1 MQVLCRMYWGKERLR
16 KKGQVD
22 DFVRMEGNEVIN
34 QDGDNESEEGTDF
47 EGASA
52 GPTDVMGE

>member
-1 MQVLCRMYWGKERLR
+1 MYWGKERLR